1 MANVHPEDAL
11 LDKLHILK
19 GAVEDL
25 MESIEVGPDAMGED
39 FASYMAIELKILME
53 EVSSMLSELYGP
65 LP

>member
-25 MESIEVGPDAMGED
+25 MESIEVGPDVMGED
-39 FASYMAIELKILME
+39 FTSYAAVELKILME
-53 EVSSMLSELYGP
+53 EVSNDLSDLYGP